1 MAHASRLLID
11 AIRTTAK
18 KLADSNNYMW
28 GHMGSCNCGNLAQEL
43 STYTKADIHNFAM
56 QGRGDWR
63 EQLEEYC
70 PNSQMPLDI
79 LIASMLQKG
88 LTTSD
93 LQHLEWLSDPKIK
106 ALMPQERRESLQHN
120 VREDVVYYM
129 QTWAYMLENELIKD
143 INIDLERIINTRE
156 ESILA

>member
-1 MAHASRLLID
+1 MAHSSRFLID
-11 AIRTTAK
+11 SIRKTAK
-18 KLADSNNYMW
+18 KLEDSNNYMW

-70 PNSQMPLDI
+70 PTSQMPLDM

-106 ALMPQERRESLQHN
+106 AQMPQERRDTLQHN
-120 VREDVVYYM
+120 VKEDVIFYM
-129 QTWAYMLENELIKD
+129 LTWAEMLENELIKD
-143 INIDLERIINTRE
+143 IEIDLNA
-156 ESILA
+156 ILNSKEIELV